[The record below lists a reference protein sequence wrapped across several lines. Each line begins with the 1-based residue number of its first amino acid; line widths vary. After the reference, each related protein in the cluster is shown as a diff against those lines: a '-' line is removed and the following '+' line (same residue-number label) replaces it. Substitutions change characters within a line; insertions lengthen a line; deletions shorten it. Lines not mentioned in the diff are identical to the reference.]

1 MAGMAFK
8 RSAVRFRL
16 NSVTFIGQSI
26 LYNMVRKK
34 RRAIPADNTWP
45 TNIQKKGCRMHYIFF
60 DLEWNQPTDARSIVQ
75 EPGYLNGEVT
85 EIGAVKLDAHFC
97 PVDEL
102 RIYVKPQH
110 YIRMHQ
116 DVVILQAP

>member
-1 MAGMAFK
+1 
-8 RSAVRFRL
+8 
-16 NSVTFIGQSI
+16 
-26 LYNMVRKK
+26 MVRKK

-45 TNIQKKGCRMHYIFF
+45 TNIQEKGCRMHYIIF
-60 DLEWNQPTDARSIVQ
+60 DLEWNQPTDASSIVQ
-75 EPGYLNGEVT
+75 EPGYLNGEVI

-110 YIRMHQ
+110 DIRMHQ
-116 DVVILQAP
+116 DVVILQAS